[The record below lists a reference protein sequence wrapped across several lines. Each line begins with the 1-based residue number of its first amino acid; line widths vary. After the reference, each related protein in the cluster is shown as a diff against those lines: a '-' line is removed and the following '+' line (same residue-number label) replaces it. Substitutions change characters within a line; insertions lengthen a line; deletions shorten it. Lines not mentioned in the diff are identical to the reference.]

1 MNNQERAIKLAEILE
16 NAEIM
21 EKISIAESKEVMQN
35 VFSENGLELTMSEV
49 DSFIQMMNSNN
60 SDEISE
66 ESLDSVSGG
75 AVDAVW
81 IFSTAYK
88 GVKAVAKTCWNA
100 GKWVAKNIG

>member
-1 MNNQERAIKLAEILE
+1 MKNQDKAIKLAGILE
-16 NAEIM
+16 NAEVM
-21 EKISIAESKEVMQN
+21 DRVSNAESKDEMKTI
-35 VFSENGLELTMSEV
+35 FAENGLELTAAEV
-49 DSFIQMMNSNN
+49 DGFIRMMNTSNEN
-60 SDEISE
+60 EISE

-100 GKWVAKNIG
+100 GRWAAKYI